1 MGDEVS
7 VRVKNRYCLLVG
19 LGITVVF
26 LVWLFLEPLRSRIA
40 QDVALAS
47 PSPPPEL
54 VEDIIEN
61 SRGQHNPQLAIAE
74 SSQ

>member
-19 LGITVVF
+19 LGFTVVF